1 MNSTLASLVKL
12 PISLLISVSAF
23 TGYFLAHPFV
33 SIDLFL
39 AVSGTFLLAC
49 GGAGLNNYQDRDIDR
64 LCERTRH
71 RPLAAGR
78 ISENKAW
85 VLIAAFTVSGLA
97 ALYLVNGHLRL
108 PLLGASAIVLYN
120 LVYTPLKRITQYAV
134 IFGAVCGMI
143 PPVIGWL
150 AGGGRVTDPAILAL
164 VIIIGVWQLPHF
176 WLKSLAYKADHDR
189 SGLPGMLTSFSHP
202 QVSRILCIWVIAF
215 AVLTLCLP
223 LFGIVSKPLNMILLG
238 ANAAALIGIFAF
250 YALSRTDSFQVNRL
264 FRFFNFS
271 LGVIMG
277 LIILE
282 QVSFR

>member
-1 MNSTLASLVKL
+1 MNSALASLVKL

-23 TGYFLAHPFV
+23 AGYFLAHPFV
-33 SIDLFL
+33 SIDLCL

-49 GGAGLNNYQDRDIDR
+49 SGAALNNYQDRDIDR

-78 ISENKAW
+78 ISEKKTRA
-85 VLIAAFTVSGLA
+85 LIVIFAASGLA
-97 ALYLVNGHLRL
+97 ALYLVNGRLRL

-150 AGGGRVTDPAILAL
+150 AGGGRLTDPAISSL

-176 WLKSLAYKADHDR
+176 WLKSLAYKADHGR
-189 SGLPGMLTSFSHP
+189 SGLPGILTSFSHP
-202 QVSRILCIWVIAF
+202 QVSRILCVWVIAF

-223 LFGIVSKPLNMILLG
+223 LFGVISKPLNMLLLG
-238 ANAAALIGIFAF
+238 ANAAALTGVFGF
-250 YALSRTDSFQVNRL
+250 YAISRTNFFSVDRL
-264 FRFFNFS
+264 FRFFNIS